1 VTTPRLTPERL
12 AEIRD
17 TLRTGRKR
25 VSYVF
30 IGRDLLR
37 ELDAVT
43 AERDEARAVSEDPT
57 TAPTTAHRARG
68 DE

>member
-1 VTTPRLTPERL
+1 MTTQRPTASRL
-12 AEIRD
+12 AEIRRIAELHPD
-17 TLRTGRKR
+17 GTYAAL
-25 VSYVF
+25 
-30 IGRDLLR
+30 IA